1 MAFFQGSALPNVTET
16 QTVQDKLPDWYT
28 NIASGLS
35 GVGQQFL
42 AKTPQQLTAGYD
54 PLQTKGYGQVEEAAG
69 AYKPGL
75 TAAGQ
80 TANAAAAGITPERL
94 QQLMNPYTQN
104 VVQELARQSGQNL
117 QRNILPQITGQFVG
131 SGALGSQRYAGALGQ
146 ALTDTA
152 ADLSGQQGKLLAS
165 GYNTSLDALLK
176 EQQNQT
182 QAGKL
187 QADIAAQEQG
197 LGLAGAGALRQA
209 GAERQKYEQSV
220 LESPMTTA
228 SNVASLLRGY
238 TLPSDK
244 TQTIVKPGQQGQY
257 GLSDFQKI
265 GNLAML
271 LGGVNTSSQLAGLT
285 SQQFQNL
292 KNLGSSGLSY
302 LSSYFNP
309 TVNPSGG
316 YTNVLSNQI
325 GSSVVNN
332 DPNAIDNWD
341 LNTSTGGFSNAGWGS
356 YGAGDTVGP

>member
-1 MAFFQGSALPNVTET
+1 
-16 QTVQDKLPDWYT
+16 
-28 NIASGLS
+28 
-35 GVGQQFL
+35 
-42 AKTPQQLTAGYD
+42 
-54 PLQTKGYGQVEEAAG
+54 
-69 AYKPGL
+69 
-75 TAAGQ
+75 
-80 TANAAAAGITPERL
+80 
-94 QQLMNPYTQN
+94 
-104 VVQELARQSGQNL
+104 
-117 QRNILPQITGQFVG
+117 
-131 SGALGSQRYAGALGQ
+131 
-146 ALTDTA
+146 
-152 ADLSGQQGKLLAS
+152 LLAS

-187 QADIAAQEQG
+187 QADIAGQEQALG
-197 LGLAGAGALRQA
+197 LGGAGALRQA

-244 TQTIVKPGQQGQY
+244 TQTVVKPGQQGQY

-316 YTNVLSNQI
+316 YTNVLSDN

-332 DPNAIDNWD
+332 NPNAIDNWD